1 MRNDSSWIPHFI
13 SMLKWN
19 VDASVNGNLGPS
31 RIGGVLRDHED
42 KFLCIFYCYTGNM
55 NSSENK
61 ILVIKKAPLLST
73 YCIYAFSN
81 QWTI

>member
-1 MRNDSSWIPHFI
+1 
-13 SMLKWN
+13 MLKWN

-55 NSSENK
+55 NSSENE